1 MSAEPP
7 SEPQAKPTRGEGGQ
21 RARHRQART
30 QEYLR
35 TALDIVTT
43 EGFDALTMQR
53 LADECDSAIG
63 AVYRYFPSKG
73 ALVAEVQREAVD
85 RLSTSYALVRAR
97 TDAELPAFDLPADE
111 LALAR
116 VVLLGRW
123 FVALGDTHP
132 QELRLLQMLIGA
144 AQVVVPVEEGM
155 RVLPSVFRLL
165 DMARACLDGAVDAGV
180 LDERADS
187 MTRVVIWAAAVGGV
201 LQASRLDV
209 YDAELIAGP
218 TMSLSLTMDLF
229 QAWGATRDQLDAAN
243 EVVDRLV
250 ATGPIA
256 PR

>member
-1 MSAEPP
+1 MSAERPVDP
-7 SEPQAKPTRGEGGQ
+7 EADAAVPDVGR
-21 RARHRQART
+21 RAQHRLART

-73 ALVAEVQREAVD
+73 ALVAEVQAEAVD

-97 TDAELPAFDLPADE
+97 TDAELAPLGLPEAE
-111 LALAR
+111 LALIR

-123 FVALGDTHP
+123 FIALSDSHP
-132 QELRLLQMLIGA
+132 QELRLLLMLIGEA
-144 AQVVVPVEEGM
+144 RVVVPVEEGM
-155 RVLPSVFRLL
+155 RVLPRVIRLL
-165 DMARACLDGAVDAGV
+165 DTARACLDDAVDAGII
-180 LDERADS
+180 DTRSDS
-187 MTRVVIWAAAVGGV
+187 MTRVVTWAAAVGGV

-209 YDAELIAGP
+209 YDADLFIGP
-218 TMSLSLTMDLF
+218 QMTLSLTMDLF
-229 QAWGATRDQLDAAN
+229 RAWGASRDELDVAN
-243 EVVDRLV
+243 EVVDRLAV
-250 ATGPIA
+250 TGPLA